1 MKLKI
6 GDQLIGKKQRQRLNE
21 DITSSEVRLISED
34 GEQLGVVSI
43 EVALEKAREVGLDL
57 IEVGPN
63 TKPPVCKILDYGKL
77 KYEEKKKQQLSKKK
91 QHVIKVKEIRLRP
104 RIDDHDL
111 MTKLNQGRKFLQDGA
126 KLKVT
131 LMFRGREM
139 ARVDLGKLVMEK
151 VLEELSDVAE
161 VEKDIP
167 LEGRRMSMILNAKQ
181 ECQMPKM
188 KTRRG
193 AAKRFK
199 VTGSGRIKRNKA
211 NHRHMLIRRSNKAK
225 RKMRQSGIVSSADR
239 KLVKAMLGI

>member
-1 MKLKI
+1 M
-6 GDQLIGKKQRQRLNE
+6 NE
-21 DITSSEVRLISED
+21 DITSSEVRLISEN

-43 EVALEKAREVGLDL
+43 EVALEKASEAGLDL

-63 TKPPVCKILDYGKL
+63 SKPPVCKILDYGKL

-111 MTKLNQGRKFLQDGA
+111 MTKLGHGRKFLNDGA

-139 ARVDLGKLVMEK
+139 ARVDLGKLGMEK

-167 LEGRRMSMILNAKQ
+167 LEGRRMSMILNAK
-181 ECQMPKM
+181 
-188 KTRRG
+188 
-193 AAKRFK
+193 
-199 VTGSGRIKRNKA
+199 
-211 NHRHMLIRRSNKAK
+211 
-225 RKMRQSGIVSSADR
+225 
-239 KLVKAMLGI
+239 